1 MAEREEKS
9 LDDFFAKRD
18 KKKKKDKTRVAKA
31 GPAAPARAAA
41 PPRAAAAAPVPEASV
56 PAPTPLPTPVPAPAP
71 APPTPAPPTPATSTP
86 VTEPAEP
93 APVTASGPAA
103 SAVAAAPAVVVVKKP
118 KKEKERPAKGDGQD
132 PQLERAREDE
142 EWKEFE
148 QKEVDYSGLR
158 IHALQISDEREE
170 EDNEKKEDQGEDG
183 ENISYRGD
191 DKTVGPWN
199 KITPAQA
206 PVVVVAEV
214 PEPKPSG
221 VYRPPA
227 ARLGNVR
234 RTQSQG
240 PPEIFND
247 AQFPSL
253 QASAKH
259 VETRKDKEMEKTFE
273 MVKYKNRARE
283 DGSKSQSVQLELGN
297 QFAVL
302 GEQ

>member
-1 MAEREEKS
+1 MAEREHKS

-18 KKKKKDKTRVAKA
+18 KKKKKDKTKVVKA
-31 GPAAPARAAA
+31 GPAAPPKVVVAAEPVALSAEPAPASAPEPAVTVASPTDPAAA
-41 PPRAAAAAPVPEASV
+41 SADAAPA
-56 PAPTPLPTPVPAPAP
+56 AAPAP
-71 APPTPAPPTPATSTP
+71 API
-86 VTEPAEP
+86 
-93 APVTASGPAA
+93 G
-103 SAVAAAPAVVVVKKP
+103 VAKKP
-118 KKEKERPAKGDGQD
+118 KKEKERMAKGENQD
-132 PQLERAREDE
+132 PQQERPREDE

-170 EDNEKKEDQGEDG
+170 EDNEKKEDQDEDG
-183 ENISYRGD
+183 ENISYREGD
-191 DKTVGPWN
+191 RTIGPWN
-199 KITPAQA
+199 KITPVQA
-206 PVVVVAEV
+206 PVTVVEEV
-214 PEPKPSG
+214 PEAKPSG
-221 VYRPPA
+221 VYRPPG
-227 ARLGNVR
+227 ARSGNVR

-273 MVKYKNRARE
+273 MVKYKSRARE

-302 GEQ
+302 EEQ